1 MTSTTATNVTGSY
14 EVIGAVNRNHS
25 FTSNTAYAFNRPEV
39 TLSVASTAGLNVTL
53 TNNPSMSPSA
63 GVGLGSK
70 YINRQ
75 YKISGADFSV
85 NAATLKLYYTDA
97 EKTGTFSENK
107 LMFKKIIA
115 GAWSSLATGTYTRN
129 VSGDPN
135 DITLAGLTD
144 NFTSQTEIGMI
155 LSGYITIANGAWNI
169 AGTWDGGDIPTATDD
184 AEIRHAVT
192 MGGADQTI
200 ANLTI
205 VKDATYTGAMSV
217 DSNTLSAATVM
228 NYGTFS
234 VANGAAA
241 NLSGNFT
248 NETGAQL
255 STNGTGALTITHAN
269 LVNTGAIANAGRITI
284 R

>member
-1 MTSTTATNVTGSY
+1 
-14 EVIGAVNRNHS
+14 
-25 FTSNTAYAFNRPEV
+25 
-39 TLSVASTAGLNVTL
+39 
-53 TNNPSMSPSA
+53 
-63 GVGLGSK
+63 
-70 YINRQ
+70 
-75 YKISGADFSV
+75 
-85 NAATLKLYYTDA
+85 
-97 EKTGTFSENK
+97 
-107 LMFKKIIA
+107 
-115 GAWSSLATGTYTRN
+115 
-129 VSGDPN
+129 
-135 DITLAGLTD
+135 
-144 NFTSQTEIGMI
+144 
-155 LSGYITIANGAWNI
+155 
-169 AGTWDGGDIPTATDD
+169 
-184 AEIRHAVT
+184 VT

-217 DSNTLSAATVM
+217 DSNTLTAATVM

-234 VANGAAA
+234 VANGAMA